1 MAAHASKLETITFN
15 AADFTEAVQGGDVV
29 PAIMK
34 AQVLLDRAN
43 ISSGEVDG
51 KASSRLDE
59 ARQPE
64 PAPEVRAA
72 EPLPAPAPRIE
83 EPRVERVER
92 APQVEEPRIDAQQL
106 LSDSGLVMVETD
118 RVKAQV
124 QPPTAEDTQPVG
136 RPRRERTKAVPQD
149 EELVQIETRK

>member
-1 MAAHASKLETITFN
+1 M
-15 AADFTEAVQGGDVV
+15 
-29 PAIMK
+29 
-34 AQVLLDRAN
+34 
-43 ISSGEVDG
+43 
-51 KASSRLDE
+51 
-59 ARQPE
+59 
-64 PAPEVRAA
+64 RAA

-83 EPRVERVER
+83 EPRVERVEQ
-92 APQVEEPRIDAQQL
+92 AQVEEPRIDAQQL